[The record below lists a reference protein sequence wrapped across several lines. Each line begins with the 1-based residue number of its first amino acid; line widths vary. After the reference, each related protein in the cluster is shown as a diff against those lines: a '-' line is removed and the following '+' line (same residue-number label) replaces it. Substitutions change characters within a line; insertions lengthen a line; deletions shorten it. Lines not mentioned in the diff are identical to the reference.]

1 MYVTVYESIQY
12 MIFVRLDMFSITF
25 HKRTPIDAKNNIFL
39 VPYIFLYC
47 FPYLFCLRTLQYVV
61 RESIR

>member
-25 HKRTPIDAKNNIFL
+25 HKRTPIDAKKNILSRTYFCIAFPTRFTY
-39 VPYIFLYC
+39 VLYS
-47 FPYLFCLRTLQYVV
+47 T
-61 RESIR
+61 